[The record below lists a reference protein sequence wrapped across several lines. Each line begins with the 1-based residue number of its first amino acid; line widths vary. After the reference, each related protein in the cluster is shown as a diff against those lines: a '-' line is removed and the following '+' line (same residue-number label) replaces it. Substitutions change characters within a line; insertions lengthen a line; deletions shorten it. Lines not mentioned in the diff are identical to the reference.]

1 MPTQQSILSAYYATA
16 ENYAKEFMDELS
28 HKHLDRILL
37 RQFAE
42 ENEGGN
48 CIDFG
53 CGPGQTTKFL
63 CDCGMK
69 DIVGTDLSPAMIAK
83 AKELNPQ
90 INFEVADMLNLQYA
104 DKSFSS
110 AIAFYAIVHFT
121 TEELK
126 HAFQEIKRVLKQDGQ
141 FLFSFHIGNEIKHI
155 DNFLDK
161 NVALDFYF
169 FETEKI
175 TALLEEVGFTMV
187 DIIERFP
194 YKDME
199 YPSKRA
205 YIWMKK
211 QL

>member
-1 MPTQQSILSAYYATA
+1 MPTNHHILSAYNATA

-42 ENEGGN
+42 ENKGGN
-48 CIDFG
+48 CIDLG
-53 CGPGQTTKFL
+53 CGPGQTTKLLF
-63 CDCGMK
+63 DCGMN
-69 DIVGTDLSPAMIAK
+69 DIVGTDLSPAMITK

-104 DKSFSS
+104 DNSFSS

-121 TEELK
+121 MDELK
-126 HAFQEIKRVLKQDGQ
+126 RAFQEIKRVLIQDGH
-141 FLFSFHIGNEIKHI
+141 FLFSFHIGNEIKHV

-161 NVALDFYF
+161 NVSLDFYF
-169 FETEKI
+169 FETDKI
-175 TALLEEVGFTMV
+175 IKLLEEAGFIIV
-187 DIIERFP
+187 DAIERFP
-194 YKDME
+194 YKDVE

-205 YIWMKK
+205 YIWVKK
-211 QL
+211 